1 MYSSSRRVLAAT
13 VCGTMLALIAP
24 PPAAAREAAQFQG
37 RVLSV
42 DGVTPLGGV
51 VVTLLQE
58 QSRSTFPSGPTDSR
72 GTFQIS
78 APSGTYTL
86 VAATER
92 GAFLASD
99 PVRLREG
106 KNPPLSLTLRQEPT
120 EPPTPPTEP
129 PEPKPPE
136 QASGKKGGLV
146 GWTKWVVV
154 GGIVVG
160 GFYLLNELT
169 KDEKPASGF

>member
-1 MYSSSRRVLAAT
+1 MLSSSRRVLAAT
-13 VCGTMLALIAP
+13 VCGTMLAAIAP

-37 RVLSV
+37 RVLSM

-51 VVTLLQE
+51 IVTLVQE

-72 GTFQIS
+72 GAFQIS

-92 GAFLASD
+92 GAFLASG
-99 PVRLREG
+99 PVTLREG
-106 KNPPLSLTLRQEPT
+106 KNPPLALTLKEEAPEPA
-120 EPPTPPTEP
+120 EPPQPQ
-129 PEPKPPE
+129 PPE
-136 QASGKKGGLV
+136 QATKEKGALE
-146 GWTKWVVV
+146 GWPKWVVV

-160 GFYLLNELT
+160 GLYLLDELT